1 MITDIGGNK
10 SLIQYEIDK
19 TPREYAKT
27 GGMDIGGL
35 HVKPILLYLSDT
47 QSWVDKWELA
57 KQHLD
62 EQGFTGI
69 YHLNGIHA
77 KEWGIQGRHSFLLDG
92 RPEEQHYVGDGNV
105 GNYLSQYAA
114 YLVLDALDYSHGL
127 YLEGDAR
134 FKDGW
139 KEEVAQALIDIGT
152 DDWDILFLGSCCCA
166 GKGAEHVKGNVW
178 HFPYRGKDKWMLYP
192 LCTHAY
198 IINKRCIK
206 HMIATN
212 RDVANNTD
220 ISMQYNSFPK
230 MKVYAILPRLADQ
243 FQNNLPE

>member
-10 SLIQYEIDK
+10 SLIQYEIDR
-19 TPREYAKT
+19 TQHEYT
-27 GGMDIGGL
+27 TSGGMQIGNI
-35 HVKPILLYLSDT
+35 HVKPILLYLPDE
-47 QSWVDKWELA
+47 QSWLDKWEDA
-57 KQHLD
+57 KQHLV

-69 YHLNGIHA
+69 YHLAGVHA
-77 KEWGIQGRHSFLLDG
+77 KMWGILSNHIFLLDG
-92 RPEEQHYVGDGNV
+92 RPYEQYQTSQGNV

-114 YLVLDALDYSHGL
+114 YLVMDALDYEAYF

-139 KEEVAQALIDIGT
+139 KAELEQALVDIGT
-152 DDWDILFLGSCCCA
+152 DDWDMLYVGSCCCA

-178 HFPYRGKDKWMLYP
+178 KFPNRGKDKWMLYP

-198 IINKRCIK
+198 IVKKRCVK
-206 HMIATN
+206 HLIATN

-220 ISMQYNSFPK
+220 ISLQYNSFSK
-230 MKVYAILPRLADQ
+230 MNVYAILPRLADQ
-243 FQNNLPE
+243 YQNNLPQ